1 MAVAI
6 ELDFPGGTLD
16 QYDEVIKRMGLS
28 EGQST
33 PPGALFHWVTKTD
46 EGLFVVDVWESREA
60 FDKFSAEQI
69 GPITQA
75 VGMQAPSRVE
85 YHDVHNYLIRS

>member
-1 MAVAI
+1 MAIAVQ
-6 ELDFPGGTLD
+6 LDFPGATLD
-16 QYDEVIKRMGLS
+16 QYDEVLKRMGLAS
-28 EGQST
+28 GQAT

-46 EGLFVVDVWESREA
+46 EGLCVVDVWESREA
-60 FDKFSAEQI
+60 FDKFSTEHI

-75 VGMQAPSRVE
+75 VGMAAPSNVE